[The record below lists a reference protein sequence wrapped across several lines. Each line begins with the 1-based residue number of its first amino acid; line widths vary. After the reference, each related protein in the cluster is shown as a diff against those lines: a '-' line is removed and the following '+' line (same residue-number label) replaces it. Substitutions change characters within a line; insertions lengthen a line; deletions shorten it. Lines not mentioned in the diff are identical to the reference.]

1 MYKRGLAV
9 VLSVALS
16 LGIAAMPV
24 YAAETQNGEI
34 SMTEIPESALG
45 EEASENAIQAESEL
59 EEIESENVIQA
70 ESETGEVLSIEEG
83 SIEAFVARLY
93 RTLLLREPDPKG
105 LAEWSEV
112 LRSRKETGAD
122 IVAGFVFSKEF
133 VGNAYS
139 DEKYIEVLYN
149 AILGRQSDEEGL
161 ADWCGELQDG
171 LSRAYV
177 CAGFVGSQEFD
188 KLCRSYNIETGRVK
202 LNDVADLHPEM
213 TKFVIRAYRLI
224 LSREPDKTG
233 LNAWVTQLSTGK
245 NTGTDIIRGFVE
257 SKEFIDKKLS
267 DEDYITVLYK
277 AVLDREPDED
287 GKRGWLDVMHGEG
300 ASRLAVL
307 KGFVE
312 SVEFTKLCEFYGIK
326 RGSITIGRTYQNP
339 PQYYQIKDSI
349 SLSGGG
355 YNLDIGYEGLKV
367 VWVKKA
373 LGMGDSVGL
382 YGAIYTNAVAS
393 RVKIFQKRAGL
404 PQTGIVDIFTWKA
417 MGFTEHDW
425 FNLGAYV
432 SPIRVNSSSTREQHI
447 EAMIARAYDYLGTS
461 YIIGASGAPGTGVDC
476 SGLAMQALYAAGI
489 DMSPINPVRHA
500 HPGYEYESA
509 NMWASSKFKHV
520 SYDQRQRGDLIFYQN
535 AHGTVIHVAIY
546 LGNDQVI
553 ESTCAPFNK
562 VVIEPIKNAYRSNIK
577 GVARPFV

>member
-1 MYKRGLAV
+1 MLKKGLV
-9 VLSVALS
+9 MSVLCILI
-16 LGIAAMPV
+16 GIVSTIPV
-24 YAAETQNGEI
+24 YATETSLNPLHTEEIAET
-34 SMTEIPESALG
+34 
-45 EEASENAIQAESEL
+45 EN
-59 EEIESENVIQA
+59 
-70 ESETGEVLSIEEG
+70 TMLSVEPG
-83 SIEAFVARLY
+83 SIEDFVARLY
-93 RTLLLREPDPKG
+93 RTLLLREPDPIG

-112 LRSRKETGAD
+112 LRSKKETGAD

-133 VGNAYS
+133 AGNAYS

-149 AILGRQSDEEGL
+149 AVLGRQSDAAGL
-161 ADWCGELQDG
+161 ADWCGELQEG
-171 LSRAYV
+171 LSRTYV

-188 KLCRSYNIETGRVK
+188 KLCHSYNIETGRVK
-202 LNDVADLHPEM
+202 LNDVADLYPEM
-213 TKFVIRAYRLI
+213 TKFVTRAYRLI
-224 LSREPDKTG
+224 LGRAPDKSG

-245 NTGTDIIRGFVE
+245 NSGADIIRGFIE
-257 SKEFIDKKLS
+257 SREFIDKKLS
-267 DEDYITVLYK
+267 DDDYIVVLYK
-277 AVLDREPDED
+277 AVLNREPDND
-287 GKRGWLDVMHGEG
+287 GKQEWLDVMHGEG

-307 KGFVE
+307 KGFIE
-312 SVEFTKLCEFYGIK
+312 SAEFTKLCEFYGIK
-326 RGSITIGRTYQNP
+326 RGSITIGRVYQNP
-339 PQYYQIKDSI
+339 AQYYQVKDSI

-382 YGAIYTNAVAS
+382 YGAIYTNEVAN
-393 RVKIFQKRAGL
+393 RVRLFQKRVGL
-404 PQTGIVDIFTWKA
+404 PQTGIVELSTWKA
-417 MGFTEHDW
+417 LGFTEHDW
-425 FNLGAYV
+425 LNLGAYV
-432 SPIRVNSSSTREQHI
+432 SPICVNLNSTREQHI

-476 SGLAMQALYAAGI
+476 SGLTMQALYAAGI

-535 AHGTVIHVAIY
+535 ARGTVIHVAIY

-562 VVIEPIKNAYRSNIK
+562 VVIQPIKNAYRSNIK

>member
-1 MYKRGLAV
+1 MLKKGLV
-9 VLSVALS
+9 MSVLCILI
-16 LGIAAMPV
+16 GIVSTIPV
-24 YAAETQNGEI
+24 YATETSLNPLHTEEIAET
-34 SMTEIPESALG
+34 
-45 EEASENAIQAESEL
+45 ENAM
-59 EEIESENVIQA
+59 
-70 ESETGEVLSIEEG
+70 LSVKPG
-83 SIEAFVARLY
+83 SIEDFVTRLY
-93 RTLLLREPDPKG
+93 RTLLLREPDPIG

-112 LRSRKETGAD
+112 LRSKKETGAD

-133 VGNAYS
+133 AGNAYS

-149 AILGRQSDEEGL
+149 AVLGRQSDAAGL
-161 ADWCGELQDG
+161 ADWCGELQEG
-171 LSRAYV
+171 LSRTYV

-188 KLCRSYNIETGRVK
+188 KLCHSYNIETGRVK
-202 LNDVADLHPEM
+202 LNDAADLYPEM
-213 TKFVIRAYRLI
+213 TKFVTRAYRLI
-224 LSREPDKTG
+224 LGRVPDKAG

-245 NTGTDIIRGFVE
+245 NSGADIIRGFIE
-257 SKEFIDKKLS
+257 SREFIDKKLS
-267 DEDYITVLYK
+267 DDDYIVVLYK
-277 AVLDREPDED
+277 AVLNREPDND
-287 GKRGWLDVMHGEG
+287 GKQEWLDVMHGEG
-300 ASRLAVL
+300 ASRLSVL
-307 KGFVE
+307 KGFIE
-312 SVEFTKLCEFYGIK
+312 SAEFTKLCEFYGIR
-326 RGSITIGRTYQNP
+326 RGSITIGRVYQNP
-339 PQYYQIKDSI
+339 PQYYQVKDSI

-382 YGAIYTNAVAS
+382 YGAIYTNEVAN
-393 RVKIFQKRAGL
+393 RVRLFQKRVGL
-404 PQTGIVDIFTWKA
+404 PQTGIVELSTWKA
-417 MGFTEHDW
+417 LGFTEHDW
-425 FNLGAYV
+425 LNLGAYV
-432 SPIRVNSSSTREQHI
+432 SPIRVNLNSTREQHI

-535 AHGTVIHVAIY
+535 ARGTVIHVAIY

-562 VVIEPIKNAYRSNIK
+562 VVIQPIKNAYRSNIK